1 MTTFPFRLLE
11 LVVPGGCGSEMTSTS
26 WARML
31 DALQRHRRDRSL
43 FYT

>member
-1 MTTFPFRLLE
+1 MTTFPLRLLE
-11 LVVPGGCGSEMTSTS
+11 LVVPEGCGSEMTSAS

-31 DALQRHRRDRSL
+31 DALRHRRGDRPL